1 MGFIA
6 LSGSAWISNDVASGY
21 CLSMEA
27 IHAESIAKNDIK
39 MDISKEMVKL
49 LRDKRDH
56 VYLQAVVNDA
66 KTSPFSVLTLI
77 VCAQF
82 QFQSWL
88 FHTDP
93 VRGWHHTHASPTHL
107 LQTNFLLRI
116 DLDCKSQDNCSK
128 FKLVL
133 ELMPLSIFF
142 SGNFLNVYNILN

>member
-1 MGFIA
+1 
-6 LSGSAWISNDVASGY
+6 
-21 CLSMEA
+21 
-27 IHAESIAKNDIK
+27 

-49 LRDKRDH
+49 LLDKPDH

-66 KTSPFSVLTLI
+66 KTSPFSVLILI
-77 VCAQF
+77 VHAQF

-88 FHTDP
+88 VHTDP

-133 ELMPLSIFF
+133 EMMPLSIFF
-142 SGNFLNVYNILN
+142 R